1 MKKTTLYSYAVKTD
15 GAFSYVTEPASKT
28 PLVMVQGDALETP
41 MLAAGLLRDLA
52 AWAIEQAEII
62 EELETGARPA
72 REPFRPYRAELVP
85 AD

>member
-15 GAFSYVTEPASKT
+15 GAFSYVT
-28 PLVMVQGDALETP
+28 GDALEKP
-41 MLAAGLLRDLA
+41 MIAAGLLRDLA
-52 AWAIEQAEII
+52 VWAIEQAEII